1 MKVKVRDAYKSDY
14 GRAIVRISPKIFEKL
29 GLNPGDAVLIEG
41 KKKAVGLAWMSDE
54 DEEVVRMDGVLR
66 HNADVSIDDTVE
78 ISKAQCIPAKEIRLA
93 PNEEIRFDQGFV
105 TYVHDRILN
114 MPFLKGNVVV
124 IEIMGNVLP
133 LTVTDVKPKGIVRV
147 VPETRVI
154 ISEKPQPVSEAYTGV
169 SYEDIG
175 GLKEEIERVREIIEI
190 PMKHPEVFKK
200 LGITPPK
207 GVLLYGP
214 PGTGKTLLAKAVA
227 NETDSNFLVINGPEL
242 MSKFYGQSEENLRKV
257 FEQAKQNSPS
267 IIFIDEIDSLAPKRG
282 EVTGEVEKRIV
293 SQLLTL
299 MDGLDPRGDVVVIAA
314 TNRPEDVDEALRRPG
329 RFDREIEIGM
339 PDKAGRKEILQIHT
353 RGMPLENVD
362 LDHYADITHGYSGAD
377 LAALCREAGMN
388 ALRRIVPDLK
398 KSDEILSKEV
408 IENLKITDEDFYS
421 AYKRVEPS
429 AMREVLIEVPKVKWE
444 DVGGLEE
451 VKQELRETVEWPLKY
466 PELFEDAGVE
476 PTRGILLYGP
486 PGCGKTLLA
495 KAVANESN
503 ANFISVKGPELLSK
517 WVGESERGVR
527 KIFSRARQAAP
538 SIIFFDEI
546 DSIAGIR
553 GTDTSQVTERV
564 VAQILSELDGISS
577 LKDVTVIGATNRPDL
592 IDKALLRPG
601 RFEKMIYVPM
611 PDRNMRKEIF
621 KVHTKKMKLK
631 DVDINDLVEKTSGY
645 SGADIAA
652 LCREA
657 GMNALRKAVKEGKKK
672 IDGVT
677 MEDFRSA
684 LKKIKPSVDEE
695 QRNHWEKVKEGFSK
709 SSIYR

>member
-1 MKVKVRDAYKSDY
+1 MKIKVRDAYKSDY
-14 GRAIVRISPKIFEKL
+14 GRGIVRINPRVFEKL
-29 GLNPGDAVLIEG
+29 GLSPGDAILIEG
-41 KKKAVGLAWMSDE
+41 EKKAVGLAWMSDE
-54 DEEVVRMDGVLR
+54 EEGIARMDGILR
-66 HNADVSIDDTVE
+66 HNAGVSIDDTVE
-78 ISKAQCIPAKEIRLA
+78 ISKAECVPAKELKLA
-93 PNEEIRFDQGFV
+93 PNQGIRFDQGFV
-105 TYVHDRILN
+105 TYVHNRILN
-114 MPFLKGNVVV
+114 MPFLNGNVVV
-124 IEIMGNVLP
+124 IEIMGNALP
-133 LTVTDVKPKGIVRV
+133 LTVTNVKPKGVVRV
-147 VPETRVI
+147 VPETRII
-154 ISEKPQPVSEAYTGV
+154 ISEKPQPVSEGYTAV

-175 GLKEEIERVREIIEI
+175 GLKDEIERVREIIEI

-227 NETDSNFLVINGPEL
+227 NETDSNFVVINGPEL
-242 MSKFYGQSEENLRKV
+242 MSKFYGQSEENLRRV
-257 FEQAKQNSPS
+257 FEEAKQNAPS
-267 IIFIDEIDSLAPKRG
+267 IVFIDEIDSLAPKRG

-339 PDKAGRKEILQIHT
+339 PDKDSRKEILQVHT
-353 RGMPLENVD
+353 RSMPLEDVD

-408 IENLKITDEDFYS
+408 IENLKITDEDFYNG
-421 AYKRVEPS
+421 YKRVEPS

-444 DVGGLEE
+444 DIGGLND

-466 PELFEDAGVE
+466 PDLEPLKGV
-476 PTRGILLYGP
+476 LLYGP

-517 WVGESERGVR
+517 WVGESEKGVR

-546 DSIAGIR
+546 DSI
-553 GTDTSQVTERV
+553 SQVTERV

-577 LKDVTVIGATNRPDL
+577 LKDVVVVGATNRPDL

-601 RFEKMIYVPM
+601 RFEKRVFIPM
-611 PDRNMRKEIF
+611 PTKEIRKEIF

-631 DVDINDLVEKTSGY
+631 DVDIDLLVEKTSGY
-645 SGADIAA
+645 SGADIAS

-677 MEDFRSA
+677 MEDFKSA
-684 LKKIKPSVDEE
+684 LKQVKPSVDEE
-695 QRNHWEKVKEGFSK
+695 QRKRWEDMKEGFSY
-709 SSIYR
+709 SIYR